1 MTDTNS
7 PCVGCEHS
15 KLCLTEKLACDQ
27 YRHYASLGYYR
38 NKSKNVGKSR
48 IPNKEDYNMIYS
60 NANTL

>member
-1 MTDTNS
+1 MNDTNS
-7 PCVGCEHS
+7 PCVGCENS
-15 KLCLTEKLACDQ
+15 KLCLEKELACDQ